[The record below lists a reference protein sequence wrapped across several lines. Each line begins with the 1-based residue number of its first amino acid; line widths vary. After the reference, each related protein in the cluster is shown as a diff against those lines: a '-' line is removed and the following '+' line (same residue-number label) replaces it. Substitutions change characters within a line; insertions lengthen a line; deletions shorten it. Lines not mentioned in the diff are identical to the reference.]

1 MLLLV
6 SCSAP
11 QVPINAHVSNLSN
24 NIYLEGTKVTF
35 QCDSGPQA
43 LLTTTCYADG
53 TWNPPLTGLDC
64 NHSGSHH
71 VSAACTIIV
80 QLLVMHACTIKY
92 YAAEVDTRS
101 NSSVD
106 INVIIGSSL
115 SILFLLFFLL
125 ITVLVIALKF
135 IKQGKIIMPYNNIS
149 IAYHQNPT
157 T

>member
-11 QVPINAHVSNLSN
+11 QVPINAHVSNQSN

-64 NHSGSHH
+64 NYPGSHH
-71 VSAACTIIV
+71 
-80 QLLVMHACTIKY
+80 
-92 YAAEVDTRS
+92 
-101 NSSVD
+101 
-106 INVIIGSSL
+106 
-115 SILFLLFFLL
+115 
-125 ITVLVIALKF
+125 AL
-135 IKQGKIIMPYNNIS
+135 
-149 IAYHQNPT
+149 
-157 T
+157 